1 MPETPY
7 LDIPELKTS
16 FLFRRRPV
24 AIPGDLRPAWRIGLL
39 ILLLSHCCRST
50 KSSLARLHVLSWAIR
65 TEQSQQDLLSV
76 IERERNPSSLI
87 VRFDPFLDRALD
99 FAIGE
104 GLITHCGGKA
114 IELTSAGK
122 ALSLEL
128 DGSETLFLAEK
139 KFIAS
144 VKHKVSEKLVNEVFG
159 WKDE

>member
-1 MPETPY
+1 MSEISA

-16 FLFRRRPV
+16 FLFRSRPV
-24 AIPGDLRPAWRIGLL
+24 TIPGDLRPAWRISLL
-39 ILLLSHCCRST
+39 VLLLSYCCRSG

-76 IERERNPSSLI
+76 ITQERSPSSLI

-99 FAIGE
+99 FAVGE
-104 GLITHCGGKA
+104 GLVRHCGGKA
-114 IELTSAGK
+114 VELTNSGK
-122 ALSLEL
+122 ALALEL
-128 DGSETLFLAEK
+128 NDSEDIFLSEK
-139 KFIAS
+139 RFITS